1 MLQIFFISCKGKI
14 IFEKTVIKEQWVK
27 FETINFNGY
36 ENQNDGFWHM
46 TIVIPIYSS
55 QLRIY
60 VPCIETG
67 H

>member
-1 MLQIFFISCKGKI
+1 M
-14 IFEKTVIKEQWVK
+14 KEQWVN
-27 FETINFNGY
+27 FETINFNEY

-46 TIVIPIYSS
+46 TIVIPIFSS
-55 QLRIY
+55 QLRIN